1 MLAIGQVKL
10 DSLDMKQPIK
20 PEIRAVNNQS
30 YSNILLFT
38 QLHEQ
43 IELDSTQS
51 SWQLFINITFLGSLK
66 GQEAGERCTLFD
78 DFV

>member
-66 GQEAGERCTLFD
+66 GQEAGERRTSFD